1 MPSVPITSVD
11 HSYLIDANGEYVVA
25 DTTTPNG
32 PLVTDR
38 PSLTSNARHV
48 VTRAGNTVVAASS
61 GRDIYTRGGLG
72 PLVTDR
78 PSLIV
83 QPFPGGVTVPPVV
96 VPPTITGG
104 YSLGLLLTLTTAGSG
119 APVLAVYSIRP
130 DFLPVRSTECQDV
143 TPDGVNGQHR

>member
-1 MPSVPITSVD
+1 MPSVPLTSVD
-11 HSYLIDANGEYVVA
+11 HSYLIDTNGEYVVA

-32 PLVTDR
+32 PLVTDK

-61 GRDIYTRGGLG
+61 GRDIYTRGGIG

-83 QPFPGGVTVPPVV
+83 QPLPTGGV
-96 VPPTITGG
+96 
-104 YSLGLLLTLTTAGSG
+104 TLTTAFLTESGNRLLTESGS
-119 APVLAVYSIRP
+119 
-130 DFLPVRSTECQDV
+130 FLSYP
-143 TPDGVNGQHR
+143 